1 MVMDARVSRST
12 GGVEPMGIAG
22 RMVRERERLLG
33 MSTEERAWRAQWV
46 KDQHLAPNEPVHV
59 PEYWK
64 ERINPIRRFYR
75 APLDGLYNAL
85 KPVLVCSLRFLRDTD
100 FGYVTSV
107 RYSFVILRLESGL
120 LNYVLNFIV
129 QYLPLFSF
137 FLLYFHLKF

>member
-1 MVMDARVSRST
+1 MVMDPRVSRST

-33 MSTEERAWRAQWV
+33 MSKEERAWRAQWV

-59 PEYWK
+59 PEYWR

-85 KPVLVCSLRFLRDTD
+85 KPMVVGSLILLRDTY
-100 FGYVTSV
+100 FCYVI
-107 RYSFVILRLESGL
+107 RFYSIL
-120 LNYVLNFIV
+120 
-129 QYLPLFSF
+129 
-137 FLLYFHLKF
+137 